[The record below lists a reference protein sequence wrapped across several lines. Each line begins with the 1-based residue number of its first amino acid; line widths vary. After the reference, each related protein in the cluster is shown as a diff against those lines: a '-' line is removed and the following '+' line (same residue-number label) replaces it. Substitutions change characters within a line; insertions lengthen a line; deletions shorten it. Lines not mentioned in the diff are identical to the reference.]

1 MKVFDGKELVAK
13 GVSINGIPVEIAM
26 PADVKLWSPE
36 SPSLYD
42 LEISL
47 FEGNKL
53 VDKVKSYAAMRKFS
67 TKRDKNGIVRL
78 QLNNKDQFQF
88 GPLDQAGGPMGC
100 IRLLVMSIG
109 I

>member
-1 MKVFDGKELVAK
+1 MVRSWWLK
-13 GVSINGIPVEIAM
+13 GVSINGVPVEVAM

-78 QLNNKDQFQF
+78 QLNNKD
-88 GPLDQAGGPMGC
+88 
-100 IRLLVMSIG
+100 LVPVRSFRPG
-109 I
+109 LVARRAVYGSF